1 MQIHKAGERPTRRG
15 PEKWFTG
22 EVWMDEY
29 VRGTGDSRVQALRVT
44 FAPGARTAWHTH
56 PVGQT
61 LHVLSGIGRVQLLG
75 QPVRTIYP
83 GDTVQIAPG
92 EKHWHGAAPDSMMA
106 HLAVQEADAS
116 GENVYWFEHVTGAE
130 YNAQG

>member
-1 MQIHKAGERPTRRG
+1 MQIFKSDERPTRRG

-56 PVGQT
+56 PIGQT
-61 LHVLSGIGRVQLLG
+61 LHVLNGTGRVQLRG
-75 QPVRTIYP
+75 EPVRTIYP
-83 GDTVQIAPG
+83 GDTVQIAAG
-92 EKHWHGAAPDSMMA
+92 EMHWHGAAPDSLMT
-106 HLAVQEADAS
+106 HLAIQEADAS
-116 GENVYWFEHVTGAE
+116 GENVQWSEYVTDAE
-130 YNAQG
+130 YNA